1 MFDIGFWELSL
12 VALVALLVIGP
23 ERLPRVARLAGF
35 WIGKG
40 QRMVSSVRHEIKVE
54 LYAEELRQRIKD
66 QSPETEIREVMNET
80 SEVVESLSK
89 IPENLEKTL
98 EAVPQ
103 NISSSMSQ
111 KPNGKE

>member
-12 VALVALLVIGP
+12 IALVALLVIGP
-23 ERLPRVARLAGF
+23 ERLPKVARLAGF

-66 QSPETEIREVMNET
+66 QSPETEIREMIDDT
-80 SEVVESLSK
+80 SKAVESLSK
-89 IPENLEKTL
+89 VPEELEKTL
-98 EAVPQ
+98 DSAPQ
-103 NISSSMSQ
+103 EKSTQ
-111 KPNGKE
+111 KPHGPE